1 MKNSKKQPTLS
12 FFRII
17 ALTTLFSALSLLPYT
32 SQESNSTFSQAF
44 GPRQLFAQEADKN
57 QHHDHSNCSHGV
69 APKTDK
75 EQSPVES
82 HQHDKDHQPEEV
94 RDHVEESHENH
105 EHQDNDH
112 EASDHQEK
120 LKQDDHSDCGHD
132 HSNNNQDQGRLSH
145 PTKSENHSESAEEA
159 DNNNDHKNC
168 DHSAN
173 DDQIKLEQDKL
184 NQGKVNQDDHSDC
197 NHDHSSHN
205 HAPSNPQAAESCS
218 ESTVEMSTEEIKR
231 FGIVVEKVK
240 RNRLEVLAKARGEIS
255 LNRDRMAHIV
265 PRVSGIVQEV
275 RSTLGDFVE
284 KGEIMAILES
294 RELADAKTEY
304 LTATKHLKLAKSVFK
319 REEKLWRKK
328 VSSEQDY
335 LTAER
340 DYAETRITLQSC
352 EQRLRIL
359 GFSEAGLK
367 KLSSEP
373 IAELTRFAVRSPFS
387 GRVIKKNIVLGEII
401 SDAVEIFVV
410 ADLKTVWVDL
420 DLFRNDADN
429 IRKGQKVMITVSSQT
444 QPIVAVIDYVAPL
457 VDEKTRTTLARIV
470 LDNQNE
476 ELRPGSFITAEI
488 VTKKIRSGV
497 VVARD
502 ILQNVG
508 GQTCVFIQDDHG
520 FEPRPVTLGRT
531 NEKEV
536 VITSGLHPGEM
547 VVAKNGFRLKAALE
561 TGVGSGCSSPGHAH

>member
-1 MKNSKKQPTLS
+1 MQNSKKQQTLS
-12 FFRII
+12 FFRIF
-17 ALTTLFSALSLLPYT
+17 ALTTLFSALSLLPRT

-44 GPRQLFAQEADKN
+44 GPQQLFAQEADKN
-57 QHHDHSNCSHGV
+57 HHHDHSNCSHGV
-69 APKTDK
+69 VPKAEK
-75 EQSPVES
+75 EQSPGEVY
-82 HQHDKDHQPEEV
+82 QHDKGHQHKEV
-94 RDHVEESHENH
+94 SDHVGETHENH
-105 EHQDNDH
+105 DHQDNDH
-112 EASDHQEK
+112 EVSDHQEK
-120 LKQDDHSDCGHD
+120 LKHDDHS
-132 HSNNNQDQGRLSH
+132 N
-145 PTKSENHSESAEEA
+145 
-159 DNNNDHKNC
+159 
-168 DHSAN
+168 
-173 DDQIKLEQDKL
+173 
-184 NQGKVNQDDHSDC
+184 C

-205 HAPSNPQAAESCS
+205 HTPANPQAAESCT
-218 ESTVEMSTEEIKR
+218 ESAVKMSAEEIKR

-240 RNRLEVLAKARGEIS
+240 RNRLEVLAKAQGEIS

-304 LTATKHLKLAKSVFK
+304 LTATRHLKLAKSVFQ

-340 DYAETRITLQSC
+340 DFAETKITLQSC

-359 GFSEAGLK
+359 GFTDAGLK
-367 KLSSEP
+367 KLPSEP

-387 GRVIKKNIVLGEII
+387 GRVIKKNIVLGEVI

-420 DLFRNDADN
+420 DLFRKDADN

-444 QPIVAVIDYVAPL
+444 QPIEALIDYVAPL

-470 LDNQNE
+470 LDNHNE
-476 ELRPGSFITAEI
+476 ELHPGTFITAEI
-488 VTKKIRSGV
+488 VTNKISSGV

-508 GQTCVFIQDDHG
+508 GQTCVFVQDDHG
-520 FEPRPVTLGRT
+520 FEPRQVTLGRA

-536 VITSGLHPGEM
+536 EISAGLHPGEM

>member
-1 MKNSKKQPTLS
+1 MKIIEKQPTFNFLKI
-12 FFRII
+12 F
-17 ALTTLFSALSLLPYT
+17 ALTTLFLALSMLPYT
-32 SQESNSTFSQAF
+32 SQDPNSTFSQVF

-69 APKTDK
+69 APKTEK
-75 EQSPVES
+75 EPAPIEV
-82 HQHDKDHQPEEV
+82 HQHDEDHQPKEV

-105 EHQDNDH
+105 EHQ
-112 EASDHQEK
+112 EK
-120 LKQDDHSDCGHD
+120 LTHDDHSDCGHD
-132 HSNNNQDQGRLSH
+132 HSNHNQDQGHLSH
-145 PTKSENHSESAEEA
+145 PAEPENHSESAEEA
-159 DNNNDHKNC
+159 HSNYDHKEC

-173 DDQIKLEQDKL
+173 HDQVKLEQNKL
-184 NQGKVNQDDHSDC
+184 NQDKLKHDDHSNC
-197 NHDHSSHN
+197 N
-205 HAPSNPQAAESCS
+205 HAPANPQAAESCS
-218 ESTVEMSTEEIKR
+218 DSEIRMSAEEIKR

-240 RNRLEVLAKARGEIS
+240 RNHLEVLAKARGEIS
-255 LNRDRMAHIV
+255 LNRDRIAHIV

-284 KGEIMAILES
+284 KGEVMAILES

-304 LTATKHLKLAKSVFK
+304 LTATKHLKLAKSVFQ

-340 DYAETRITLQSC
+340 DFAETRITLQSC

-359 GFSEAGLK
+359 GFTEAGLK
-367 KLSSEP
+367 KLPSEP
-373 IAELTRFAVRSPFS
+373 IAELTRFAVRTPFS
-387 GRVIKKNIVLGEII
+387 GRVIKKNIVLGEVI

-410 ADLKTVWVDL
+410 ADLRTVWVDL
-420 DLFRNDADN
+420 DLYQKDADN
-429 IRKGQKVMITVSSQT
+429 IRKGQKVMITVASQT
-444 QPIVAVIDYVAPL
+444 QPIEAVIDYVAPL

-470 LDNQNE
+470 LDNENE

-488 VTKKIRSGV
+488 ITEKIRPGV
-497 VVARD
+497 VVDRD
-502 ILQNVG
+502 ILQDVG
-508 GQTCVFIQDDHG
+508 GQTCVFVQDDHG
-520 FEPRPVTLGRT
+520 FEPRPVTLGRA

-536 VITSGLHPGEM
+536 EISAGLHPGEM
-547 VVAKNGFRLKAALE
+547 VVAKNSFRLKAALE